1 MGGGFNLQPCFSWE
15 GEDIVAN
22 KILMDT
28 FGIETGYYLDV
39 GAHHPFNLSN
49 TAYFYRKGW
58 RGLNV
63 DAMPGAMDEFHALRP
78 EDTNIEA
85 GVSDEPGSLLF
96 SIFTDPGLNGFLS
109 EKDVQH
115 HLNNGQVLVEQKTI
129 ECRTVNDIIETHAK
143 QPIDLMSID
152 VEGLDYRI
160 IRSMAEKHR
169 PKMIITETLGYPDV
183 VSVLSSPIYGLMT
196 ARDYAF
202 VSRLDFSCIFIDRRA
217 LRR

>member
-1 MGGGFNLQPCFSWE
+1 LQPCFSWE

-22 KILMDT
+22 KILIDT
-28 FGIETGYYLDV
+28 LGVENGYYLDI

-63 DAMPGAMDEFHALRP
+63 DAMPGAMNEFMVHRP

-85 GVSDEPGSLLF
+85 GVSDEPGQLLF
-96 SIFTDPGLNGFLS
+96 TIFTDPGLNGFLS
-109 EKDVQH
+109 DEDVKTH
-115 HLNNGQVLVEQKTI
+115 VDRGQVVVERKTI
-129 ECRTVNDIIETHAK
+129 ECRTINDIIETHAK

-196 ARDYAF
+196 SRDYSF
-202 VSRLDFSCIFIDRRA
+202 VSRLDFSCIFIDKHARR
-217 LRR
+217 

>member
-1 MGGGFNLQPCFSWE
+1 MQPCFSWE

-22 KILMDT
+22 KILIDT
-28 FGIETGYYLDV
+28 LGVENGYYLDI

-63 DAMPGAMDEFHALRP
+63 DAMPGAMDEFNTLRP

-85 GVSDEPGSLLF
+85 GVSDEPGSLRF
-96 SIFTDPGLNGFLS
+96 TIFTDPGLNGFLS
-109 EKDVQH
+109 DEDVKIH
-115 HLNNGQVLVEQKTI
+115 VDRGQTVLEQKTI
-129 ECRTVNDIIETHAK
+129 ACRTINDIIETHAK

-160 IRSMAEKHR
+160 IRSMDDKHR

-196 ARDYAF
+196 QRDYAF
-202 VSRLDFSCIFIDRRA
+202 VSRLDFSCIFIDKRARR
-217 LRR
+217 